1 MTQHRKKLELTFKN
15 SQGQVYKSSVTHFLD
30 DLDPVIFSDQLDRTP
45 MLDTVNQ
52 QLISQRLRRS
62 QCLKVDR
69 IDTIKN
75 KLFDTK

>member
-15 SQGQVYKSSVTHFLD
+15 SQGQVYKSSVTHFLE